1 MRPILRKLDRI
12 SLGSAFVQ
20 MIAPMGLIFLNTFL
34 AVFEGIFNCY
44 AELTRF
50 GDREFYQDFWN
61 STNFDD
67 WSRKWNIVVHNFLK
81 RYLYT
86 YAIEVYKVGIRV

>member
-1 MRPILRKLDRI
+1 M
-12 SLGSAFVQ
+12 GAAFVQ
-20 MIAPMGLIFLNTFL
+20 LLCPVGLIVLNVFL
-34 AVFEGIFNCY
+34 AIFECILNCY
-44 AELTRF
+44 AELARF

-67 WSRKWNIVVHNFLK
+67 WSRRWNKPVHEFLK

-86 YAIEVYKVGIRV
+86 YAIETYKVPLTH